1 LRRRCLLLLPL
12 LLAALALTG
21 CRLDVA
27 ADLTIARDG
36 SATAELELRID
47 PTALTELDALGVDPT
62 AELAAVAAQAPAW
75 EVDRL
80 AEEDGTLAVT
90 LRREAA
96 DAATAAEAFRELGAG
111 LVDAD
116 PGLIV
121 DLEVDVDGAG
131 AVRLEGTVLLRPPA
145 GVGVTLD
152 GEPLGPG
159 VEELERLTADVV
171 RARFSVTVPGEVQEH
186 DADTVEGRTATWELE
201 PGTPRSVVAVAAAP
215 GRVPPWLVA
224 AGVAVGVAAL
234 VLGVVLA
241 ASRWRRRRA
250 TSGVSAA
257 R

>member
-1 LRRRCLLLLPL
+1 LRRRSLLLLPL
-12 LLAALALTG
+12 LFAALALTG

-27 ADLTIARDG
+27 AGLTIARDG

-47 PTALTELDALGVDPT
+47 PTALAELDALGVDPT
-62 AELAAVAAQAPAW
+62 AELAAVAARAPGW
-75 EVDRL
+75 EVDRR

-96 DAATAAEAFRELGAG
+96 DGVAAAGALRELGAG
-111 LVDAD
+111 LAEAD

-131 AVRLEGTVLLRPPA
+131 AVRLEGTALLRPPA

-159 VEELERLTADVV
+159 AEELERLTADVV
-171 RARFSVTVPGEVQEH
+171 RARFSVTVPGEVREH
-186 DADTVEGRTATWELE
+186 DADTLEGRTATWELE
-201 PGTPRSVVAVAAAP
+201 PGTPRSVLAVAAAP

-224 AGVAVGVAAL
+224 AGVAAL
-234 VLGVVLA
+234 ALGVVLA
-241 ASRWRRRRA
+241 ASRLRRRRRA
-250 TSGVSAA
+250 TSEASAA